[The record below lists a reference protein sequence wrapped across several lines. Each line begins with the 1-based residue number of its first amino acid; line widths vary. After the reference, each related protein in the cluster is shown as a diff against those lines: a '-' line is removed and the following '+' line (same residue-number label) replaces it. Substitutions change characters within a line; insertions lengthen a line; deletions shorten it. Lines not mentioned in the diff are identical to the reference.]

1 MKTTTTLLTILICS
15 ILFVGCSK
23 GPDEV
28 VPADVKVARLLT
40 GLGNRYWHLK
50 EVYLNNVPQTLSDPQ
65 KMYTK
70 TYTVNASKPT
80 AGTYVDSDGQTGT
93 FNVTDANHIEEAF
106 VTAGGVGLIVTYTI
120 NEISETKLDVI
131 FSANGKLERQVYYAY

>member
-1 MKTTTTLLTILICS
+1 MKTTTTFLTILICS

-23 GPDEV
+23 QTPEV
-28 VPADVKVARLLT
+28 VPADVAVAKLLT

-65 KMYTK
+65 KTYTK

-80 AGTYVDSDGQTGT
+80 TGTYIDSDGQPGT

-106 VTAGGVGLIVTYTI
+106 VTSGGVGLIVTYTI

-131 FSANGKLERQVYYAY
+131 YSANGKLERQVYYAY

>member
-1 MKTTTTLLTILICS
+1 MKITTTFLTILICS

-23 GPDEV
+23 TSDEV

-50 EVYLNNVPQTLSDPQ
+50 EVYVNNVPQTLSDPQ
-65 KMYTK
+65 KAYTK

-80 AGTYVDSDGQTGT
+80 TGIYIDSDNQTGT
-93 FNVTDANHIEEAF
+93 FNVTDANHIEEVF
-106 VTAGGVGLIVTYTI
+106 VTGGGVGLIVTNTI
-120 NEISETKLDVI
+120 NEITETKLDVI